1 MLFAWAEEEEEGAMK
16 IKLDSLPE
24 GNYRICIRE
33 NMDNASKIDTIT
45 FYLKTNICGEYKVKN
60 ISWLSQFS
68 TEIKGRK
75 CHWCSTWSECCDGGT
90 PCDTCPKD
98 KKSKCCYE
106 TCKDSTL
113 KTACD
118 SCNNKKICDKSK
130 CKTNNCCYET
140 CLAMIE
146 KLGLTTERSLAIDI
160 AKLANEKSWQNQ
172 SDLQVDRQKFDEG
185 VSYIDGA
192 LKSGKPVIIG
202 VHYEDRDKKVN
213 NTNSATFH
221 YLVVMGKV
229 CKNGEEYYRFY
240 DPGTENP
247 LKGANEINLLKI
259 DRIKSMI
266 YGNYSDNLY
275 TITEIR
281 KNILKY

>member
-1 MLFAWAEEEEEGAMK
+1 ML
-16 IKLDSLPE
+16 
-24 GNYRICIRE
+24 
-33 NMDNASKIDTIT
+33 
-45 FYLKTNICGEYKVKN
+45 
-60 ISWLSQFS
+60 
-68 TEIKGRK
+68 
-75 CHWCSTWSECCDGGT
+75 
-90 PCDTCPKD
+90 
-98 KKSKCCYE
+98 YE

-146 KLGLTTERSLAIDI
+146 KSGLTTERSLAIDM
-160 AKLANEKSWQNQ
+160 AKLANEKCWQHQ

-185 VSYIDGA
+185 VSYIDGS

-202 VHYEDRDKKVN
+202 VHYEKRKTKVGN
-213 NTNSATFH
+213 INSATFH
-221 YLVVMGKV
+221 YMVVMGKV

-240 DPGTENP
+240 DPGRGNVND
-247 LKGANEINLLKI
+247 GADALNLLKI
-259 DRIKSMI
+259 DRIRGMI
-266 YGNYSDNLY
+266 YGYYFDSLY

-281 KNILKY
+281 KSK

>member
-1 MLFAWAEEEEEGAMK
+1 
-16 IKLDSLPE
+16 
-24 GNYRICIRE
+24 
-33 NMDNASKIDTIT
+33 
-45 FYLKTNICGEYKVKN
+45 
-60 ISWLSQFS
+60 
-68 TEIKGRK
+68 
-75 CHWCSTWSECCDGGT
+75 
-90 PCDTCPKD
+90 
-98 KKSKCCYE
+98 
-106 TCKDSTL
+106 
-113 KTACD
+113 
-118 SCNNKKICDKSK
+118 
-130 CKTNNCCYET
+130 
-140 CLAMIE
+140 MIE

-160 AKLANEKSWQNQ
+160 AKLANEKCWQHH
-172 SDLQVDRQKFDEG
+172 SDLQADRQKFDEG

-192 LKSGKPVIIG
+192 LKSGNPVIIG

>member
-33 NMDNASKIDTIT
+33 NMDNASKIDTIA
-45 FYLKTNICGEYKVKN
+45 FYLKTSICGEYEVKN

-75 CHWCSTWSECCDGGT
+75 CHWCSTWGECCDGGT

-118 SCNNKKICDKSK
+118 SCNNEKICDKSK

-146 KLGLTTERSLAIDI
+146 KSGLTTERSLAIDI
-160 AKLANEKSWQNQ
+160 AKLANEKCWQHQ
-172 SDLQVDRQKFDEG
+172 SDLQADRQKFDKG

-192 LKSGKPVIIG
+192 LKSGNPVIIG